1 MAQKKS
7 STPAQARRNSLA
19 EVIRERGESP
29 YNIWVAR
36 PPFDDDD
43 VLLTSDSAF
52 ELFYYLEGDA
62 RFIQISY
69 APLQQIDGKRLANS
83 DSALAFARV
92 VDAEG
97 QTREVFMSR
106 MGKSGNGT
114 VTTEETSAMVIGIPE
129 LDAYR
134 QRIENWRRI
143 VPCIRRVRRHPI
155 ATVERQLLLALRD
168 GEQRSI
174 RYLRNVLTPCPAALV
189 VGAIATLLRRR
200 ELRSDCD
207 SRPWSLNTL
216 LRSAP

>member
-1 MAQKKS
+1 M
-7 STPAQARRNSLA
+7 
-19 EVIRERGESP
+19 
-29 YNIWVAR
+29 
-36 PPFDDDD
+36 
-43 VLLTSDSAF
+43 
-52 ELFYYLEGDA
+52 
-62 RFIQISY
+62 
-69 APLQQIDGKRLANS
+69 
-83 DSALAFARV
+83 
-92 VDAEG
+92 DAEG

-207 SRPWSLNTL
+207 SKPWSLNTL

>member
-19 EVIRERGESP
+19 EAIRERGESP
-29 YNIWVAR
+29 YHSWVAR
-36 PPFDDDD
+36 PPFDGDD

-52 ELFYYLEGDA
+52 ELFYYWEGEA

-92 VDAEG
+92 VDAVG

-106 MGKSGNGT
+106 MGKSGKGT

-200 ELRSDCD
+200 ELRSVCD
-207 SRPWSLNTL
+207 SKPWSLITL